1 MKENTSCG
9 FIVFKLDDDGQKYLL
24 LREQDGD
31 RRTLPYSP
39 MQEGEDELQTAMR
52 ALYEQTG
59 LVADPVP
66 GFREELKR
74 TREDGTEE
82 TVILYLTEEGGG
94 EPLVDPARFTGFEW
108 ADASETVSR
117 LPEWK
122 ALPAVSAADHYAV
135 SVFLRDLLSTVP
147 CTPGNEYT
155 MKEFLK
161 AFLNNCSKLETQ
173 EMDNWFYAI
182 HREDDSLP
190 WVAVRAGIDAMLDD
204 EKKPF
209 FGTGNDGH
217 AAVLATL
224 AVLQSGLTL
233 KKNVLYIF
241 EPETGTG
248 LGPEKVLPILQKYKV
263 EECYGFHNVPGLPL
277 GKLLLRSGTFACSSF
292 GLVLRLIGRAAPASA
307 PESGVNPCFYAAGV
321 LSFWD
326 KFFETKRYKG
336 LVKGTVVGVNTDTVD
351 FDRSPTACDIAL
363 SLRGEYEADL
373 DALESTIYEIVNSL
387 ADKYDLTAQN
397 FYTDYFPVTAN
408 DRRLVKKAEGLLPSL
423 GNVTHLKDPLL
434 WGDDF
439 GRYAEACRIYYFGVG
454 LGEDA
459 EPLRSPSYDWDDR
472 VNWRML
478 QALRM
483 LTEN

>member
-1 MKENTSCG
+1 MKKIKSCG
-9 FIVFKLDDDGQKYLL
+9 FIVYKLDDEGQKYLL
-24 LREQDGD
+24 LHQTKSGTWSFPKGRMEA
-31 RRTLPYSP
+31 
-39 MQEGEDELQTAMR
+39 GEDELQTALR
-52 ALYEQTG
+52 ELYEETG

-66 GFREELKR
+66 GFREEYTYLS
-74 TREDGTEE
+74 DPDTEK
-82 TVILYLTEEGGG
+82 TVVLFLTEAGEDPVTPEEGAIDEIAWLDAG
-94 EPLVDPARFTGFEW
+94 EAVARMEGRN
-108 ADASETVSR
+108 V
-117 LPEWK
+117 
-122 ALPAVSAADHYAV
+122 LPAVSAADHYAV

-182 HREDDSLP
+182 HHEDDSYP
-190 WVAVRAGIDAMLDD
+190 WVAVRAGIDAMLDA
-204 EKKPF
+204 ENKPF

-217 AAVLATL
+217 AAVLACL
-224 AVLQSGLTL
+224 AVLQSELKL
-233 KKNVLYIF
+233 KKNILYLF

-248 LGPEKVLPILQKYKV
+248 QGPEKVLPILQKYKV
-263 EECYGFHNVPGLPL
+263 TECYGFHNVPGQPL

-292 GLVLRLIGRAAPASA
+292 GLVLRLVGKAAPAPN
-307 PESGVNPCFYAAGV
+307 PEDGVNPCFYAAGI

-326 KFFETKRYKG
+326 NFFDPKRYKG
-336 LVKGTVVGVNTDTVD
+336 LVKGTVVGLTTDTVD
-351 FDRSPTACDIAL
+351 FGRSPAVCDIAL
-363 SLRGEYEADL
+363 SLRGENEADL
-373 DALESTIYEIVNSL
+373 DALESSIYEVVNSL

-408 DRRLVKKAEGLLPSL
+408 DRKLVKKAEVLLPEL
-423 GNVTHLKDPLL
+423 GNVTHLKEPVL
-434 WGDDF
+434 WSDDF
-439 GRYAEACRIYYFGVG
+439 GRYAELCRTYYFGVG

-459 EPLRSPSYDWDDR
+459 DPLRSPEYDWDDR
-472 VNWRML
+472 VNWRMI